1 MTTKHRRIMMLA
13 ALVAGVLV
21 FGFGLTVY
29 TGLRGWESTEH
40 RLATEA
46 KGRVDAEQAKNRSA
60 KEAITTAVTHGTP
73 EAWDNALSAIDT
85 IEGEKEKASLKSAI
99 VLKRVEAY
107 GRARDQLLERAVELA
122 RYNESDPRVLE
133 FIERA
138 KPFQAEIMKMLENP
152 DRLTIDLPAGMSDEE
167 RKAWSAALW
176 YHVGH
181 ANYSQLWFTPS
192 ENKTEINK
200 LIQKSLG
207 SYARVFAFTPKD
219 TRTEYAIEA
228 LYEVNKNKNKDGDAQ
243 GKGKPKRPILL
254 PRNEQMPTSGPGT
267 SEPGI

>member
-1 MTTKHRRIMMLA
+1 MKRRRLVMLVTA
-13 ALVAGVLV
+13 VAGALV
-21 FGFGLTVY
+21 FGFGLAVY
-29 TGLRGWESTEH
+29 TGLAGWEHAER
-40 RLATEA
+40 RLTDEA
-46 KGRVDAEQAKNRSA
+46 KGRVEVERKKNFSA
-60 KEAITTAVTHGTP
+60 KEAIANAANARTP
-73 EAWDNALSAIDT
+73 EAWDQAMAAIDAL
-85 IEGEKEKASLKSAI
+85 EDRQEKAVLKSAI
-99 VLKRVEAY
+99 TLERVDAY

-122 RYNESDPRVLE
+122 RYNENDPRILE

-138 KPFQAEIMKMLENP
+138 KPLQAEIVKMLENP
-152 DRLTIDLPAGMSDEE
+152 DQLARELPSGMSDEE
-167 RKAWSAALW
+167 RKAWNATLW

-207 SYARVFAFTPKD
+207 SYARVFAFIPKD

-228 LYEVNKNKNKDGDAQ
+228 LYEVNKTKNRDGDAQ

-254 PRNEQMPTSGPGT
+254 PRNEQAPTSGPGT
-267 SEPGI
+267 TDPGI